1 MEWFSDYYC
10 SCTKTKEV
18 GNKIPDTSD
27 LVAAVVLN
35 VKIGEFDN
43 KVSEVSDLFKKTDYS
58 RKRETLATIAE

>member
-1 MEWFSDYYC
+1 MTTTVLD
-10 SCTKTKEV
+10 TKTKEV

-35 VKIGEFDN
+35 VNIREFDD
-43 KVSEVSDLFKKTDYS
+43 KVPEVSCLVKKTDYS